1 MNIIIVKDY
10 EEMSRKAAHLFV
22 AQLLNKPNSVL
33 GLATGS
39 TPLGLYKELIKFYQ
53 EGMITFEQVIAFNLD
68 EYMGLKSSHEQSY
81 AHFMEK
87 NFFSHINLPLENRF
101 IPSGV
106 ASDIDRE
113 AHEYDRKI
121 THAGGIDLQ
130 VLGIGRNGHIGF
142 NEPDLKFE
150 ARTHQ
155 VTLDEQTIQDNS
167 RFFDS
172 IEEVPK
178 LAISMG
184 VKTIM
189 QSRGIVLLASGKEK
203 GEAIKK
209 MLSGNI
215 TPELPASV
223 LQLHPNVT
231 AIIDVEAASQLNLQ
245 ELRDQYQI
253 SSPSQAKGA
262 ICSDLE
268 K

>member
-39 TPLGLYKELIKFYQ
+39 TPMGLYKELIRFYN
-53 EGMITFEQVIAFNLD
+53 EGMISFKSATAFNLD
-68 EYMGLKSSHEQSY
+68 EYVGLEKEHPQSY
-81 AHFMEK
+81 WRFMQE
-87 NFFSHINLPLENRF
+87 NFFTKVDLPVARQF

-106 ASDIDRE
+106 AEDIATE
-113 AHEYDRKI
+113 SYYYDKNI
-121 THAGGIDLQ
+121 TLKGGIDLQ

-150 ARTHQ
+150 ARTH
-155 VTLDEQTIQDNS
+155 VVKLDEQTIEDNA
-167 RFFDS
+167 RFFDDIS
-172 IEEVPK
+172 MVPT

-189 QSRGIVLLASGKEK
+189 QSRSIILLASGKEK
-203 GEAIKK
+203 GEAIMK

-223 LQLHPNVT
+223 LQLHPSVT
-231 AIIDVEAASQLNLQ
+231 AIIDLAAASMLDIEALGD
-245 ELRDQYQI
+245 LYQI
-253 SSPSQAKGA
+253 SMPA
-262 ICSDLE
+262 
-268 K
+268 

>member
-22 AQLLNKPNSVL
+22 AQILNKPNSVL

-39 TPLGLYKELIKFYQ
+39 TPMGLYKELIRFYN
-53 EGMITFEQVIAFNLD
+53 EGMISFQSATAFNLD
-68 EYMGLKSSHEQSY
+68 EYVGLEKEHPQSY
-81 AHFMEK
+81 WRFMQE
-87 NFFSHINLPLENRF
+87 NFFTKVDLPVERQF

-106 ASDIDRE
+106 AEDIAAE
-113 AHEYDRKI
+113 SYNYDKNI
-121 THAGGIDLQ
+121 TSKGGIDLQ

-150 ARTHQ
+150 ARTH
-155 VTLDEQTIQDNS
+155 VVKLDEQTIEDNA
-167 RFFDS
+167 RFFDDIS
-172 IEEVPK
+172 MVPT

-189 QSRGIVLLASGKEK
+189 QSRSIILLASGKEK
-203 GEAIKK
+203 GEAIMK

-223 LQLHPNVT
+223 LQLHPSVT
-231 AIIDVEAASQLNLQ
+231 AIIDLAAASMLDIEALKD
-245 ELRDQYQI
+245 LYQI
-253 SSPSQAKGA
+253 SMPS
-262 ICSDLE
+262 
-268 K
+268 

>member
-1 MNIIIVKDY
+1 MNIIIVKNY
-10 EEMSRKAAHLFV
+10 EEMSKKAAHLFV

-39 TPLGLYKELIKFYQ
+39 TPMGLYKELIKFYN
-53 EGMITFEQVIAFNLD
+53 EGMISFKHTRAFNLD
-68 EYMGLKSSHEQSY
+68 EYIGLPSNHPQSY
-81 AHFMEK
+81 RYFMATHFFEHVDM
-87 NFFSHINLPLENRF
+87 PLENQF

-106 ASDIDRE
+106 SNDSEFE
-113 AHEYDRKI
+113 ALNYDRLI
-121 THAGGIDLQ
+121 TQVGGIDLQ

-150 ARTHQ
+150 ARTHVVKLDDQ
-155 VTLDEQTIQDNS
+155 TLKDNA
-167 RFFDS
+167 RFFEHLED
-172 IEEVPK
+172 VPHH
-178 LAISMG
+178 AISMG

-203 GEAIKK
+203 SEAVQK

-231 AIIDVEAASQLNLQ
+231 AIFDEDAASLLDVERLK
-245 ELRDQYQI
+245 EQYQI
-253 SSPSQAKGA
+253 VTPRS
-262 ICSDLE
+262 
-268 K
+268 

>member
-39 TPLGLYKELIKFYQ
+39 TPMGLYKELIRFYN
-53 EGMITFEQVIAFNLD
+53 EGMISFKSATAFNLD
-68 EYMGLKSSHEQSY
+68 EYVGLEKEHPQSY
-81 AHFMEK
+81 WRFMQE
-87 NFFSHINLPLENRF
+87 NFFTKVDLPVTRQF

-106 ASDIDRE
+106 AEDIAAE
-113 AHEYDRKI
+113 SYNYDKNI
-121 THAGGIDLQ
+121 TLKGGIDLQ

-150 ARTHQ
+150 ARTH
-155 VTLDEQTIQDNS
+155 VVKLDEQTIEDNA
-167 RFFDS
+167 RFFDDIS
-172 IEEVPK
+172 MVPT

-189 QSRGIVLLASGKEK
+189 QSRSIILLASGKEK

-223 LQLHPNVT
+223 LQLHPSVT
-231 AIIDVEAASQLNLQ
+231 AIIDLAAASMLDIEALGD
-245 ELRDQYQI
+245 LYQI
-253 SSPSQAKGA
+253 SMPA
-262 ICSDLE
+262 
-268 K
+268 

>member
-22 AQLLNKPNSVL
+22 AQILNKPNSVL

-39 TPLGLYKELIKFYQ
+39 TPMGLYKELIRFFN
-53 EGMITFEQVIAFNLD
+53 EGMISFQSATAFNLD
-68 EYMGLKSSHEQSY
+68 EYVGLEKEHPQSY
-81 AHFMEK
+81 WRFMQE
-87 NFFSHINLPLENRF
+87 NFFTKVDLPVERQF

-106 ASDIDRE
+106 AEDIAAE
-113 AHEYDRKI
+113 SYNYDKNI
-121 THAGGIDLQ
+121 TSKGGIDLQ

-150 ARTHQ
+150 ARTH
-155 VTLDEQTIQDNS
+155 VVKLDEQTIEDNA
-167 RFFDS
+167 RFFDDIS
-172 IEEVPK
+172 MVPT

-189 QSRGIVLLASGKEK
+189 QSRSIILLASGKEK

-223 LQLHPNVT
+223 LQLHPSVT
-231 AIIDVEAASQLNLQ
+231 AIIDLAAASMLDIEALKD
-245 ELRDQYQI
+245 LYQI
-253 SSPSQAKGA
+253 SMPS
-262 ICSDLE
+262 
-268 K
+268 